1 MSKIFIHGGSS
12 EITKYLIEDLYDTFN
27 EFHIFVRN
35 IEKAKKNLKI
45 FEKKIIFYEN
55 HLDDL
60 DESLKHVKS
69 LPNDITSLIWLSG
82 NTGDSKLEFS
92 NLELCKKTIDVNFSN
107 VVLLLNYILEHKF
120 LITNNS
126 FLCGFTSVAG
136 LRGRKLNTFY
146 GAAKAGFISYL
157 SSLRQKYNKKML
169 IMTIIPGY
177 MKTNKHTLNTSSFI
191 TSSAE
196 KSAKIIYKSIKK
208 RKEIVFIDY
217 KWSLIMKI
225 ILLIPEKIFKK
236 FNF

>member
-82 NTGDSKLEFS
+82 NTGDSKLEF
-92 NLELCKKTIDVNFSN
+92 L
-107 VVLLLNYILEHKF
+107 
-120 LITNNS
+120 
-126 FLCGFTSVAG
+126 G
-136 LRGRKLNTFY
+136 
-146 GAAKAGFISYL
+146 
-157 SSLRQKYNKKML
+157 
-169 IMTIIPGY
+169 
-177 MKTNKHTLNTSSFI
+177 
-191 TSSAE
+191 
-196 KSAKIIYKSIKK
+196 
-208 RKEIVFIDY
+208 
-217 KWSLIMKI
+217 
-225 ILLIPEKIFKK
+225 
-236 FNF
+236 

>member
-1 MSKIFIHGGSS
+1 MGKIFIHGGSS
-12 EITKYLIEDLYDTFN
+12 EITKYLIDYLYNTFD

-45 FEKKIIFYEN
+45 FEKKIIYYEN

-60 DESLKHVKS
+60 DKSLNHVKS
-69 LPNDITSLIWLSG
+69 LPNDISSLIWLSG
-82 NTGDSKLEFS
+82 DTGNSNLEFS

-120 LITNNS
+120 VIKKNS

-177 MKTNKHTLNTSSFI
+177 MRTNNHTINTSSFI

-196 KSAKIIYKSIKK
+196 KSAKIIFKSIKK
-208 RKEIVFIDY
+208 KKEIVFIDY

>member
-1 MSKIFIHGGSS
+1 MKKIFIHGGSS
-12 EITKYLIEDLYDTFN
+12 EITKYLINDLYDLFD

-35 IEKAKKNLKI
+35 LDKAKKNLNI
-45 FEKKIIFYEN
+45 YEKKITYYQN
-55 HLDDL
+55 SLDNL
-60 DESLKHVKS
+60 DESLSHVKN
-69 LPNDITSLIWLSG
+69 LPNDINSIIWLSG
-82 NTGDSKLEFS
+82 DTGDSNLEFS

-107 VVLLLNYILEHKF
+107 VVLLLNYILEHKL
-120 LITNNS
+120 LIINNS

-157 SSLRQKYNKKML
+157 SSLRQKYNNKML
-169 IMTIIPGY
+169 VMTIIPGY
-177 MKTNKHTLNTSSFI
+177 MKTNKHTLNTPSFI
-191 TSSAE
+191 TNSAE
-196 KSAKIIYKSIKK
+196 KSAKIICKNIKNK
-208 RKEIVFIDY
+208 KEIVFIDY